1 MRNVVHAK
9 DVAESSFALDFSSA
23 SYCNPTLY
31 IAGHLFNTYYLFHS
45 RHYLEADI
53 STDKRR
59 VHPIGWPTL
68 VTPENSSPRRDFHN
82 PIHPPLETTS
92 VPQCRPTEIDWRDS
106 LLHLLG
112 WYLPIQHPPVGQSLS
127 NLRTKGCYRL
137 HVLLGGRTLILI
149 E

>member
-23 SYCNPTLY
+23 SYCNLTLY
-31 IAGHLFNTYYLFHS
+31 IAGHLINPLYPDYSRYYLKD
-45 RHYLEADI
+45 DI

-82 PIHPPLETTS
+82 PIYPSSEIPS
-92 VPQCRPTEIDWRDS
+92 APQCRPTETDWRDS
-106 LLHLLG
+106 LPHLLG
-112 WYLPIQHPPVGQSLS
+112 WSLPTQHPLVGQSPS

-137 HVLLGGRTLILI
+137 HVLLVDRIILI